1 MWLLDKLKG
10 RNKNQAGTPEK
21 AGTPSQDGADENQSP
36 TRNVIWNEEIEKLQI
51 KEDVLKSVMPLIKF
65 HKTEDIISS
74 FSRIT
79 CTYLVLN

>member
-10 RNKNQAGTPEK
+10 RSKNQAGTPEK

-51 KEDVLKSVMPLIKF
+51 KEEVLKSVMPFIKF
-65 HKTEDIISS
+65 HK
-74 FSRIT
+74 FPHW
-79 CTYLVLN
+79 VK